1 MKPVESV
8 GIGLLYYNKGLQQFE
23 RALYDAMET
32 LKANGLVAR
41 GEFIIQNGAPVDYAR
56 EHIVAKVIEMG

>member
-1 MKPVESV
+1 MKPIESV

-32 LKANGLVAR
+32 LKASGLVAAASSSYR
-41 GEFIIQNGAPVDYAR
+41 TAPGGLRASISR
-56 EHIVAKVIEMG
+56 PRSSKAG